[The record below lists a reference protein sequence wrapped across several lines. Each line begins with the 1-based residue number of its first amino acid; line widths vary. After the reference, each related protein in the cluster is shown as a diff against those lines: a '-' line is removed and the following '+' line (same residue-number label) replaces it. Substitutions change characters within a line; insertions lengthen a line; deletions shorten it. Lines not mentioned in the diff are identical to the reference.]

1 MSLSLADLKRMGA
14 TISPEQQEKMDSLE
28 AVRAEINAADGNIEQ
43 LSPTLQ
49 ELHRVAPKN
58 LDFGDYAYEMLD
70 LVTPLVETFD
80 KRDWAVYLAITH
92 KHFRTPAFLWLDDE
106 DLLEPVE
113 YWRLLKSVYMDDDY
127 VFVNAEL
134 YRDLYKGDVP
144 GGPRSGMN
152 ESELEVFDALPDTV
166 TIYRGAAPE
175 RWRGFSWSLKR
186 PIAEFFSKRSSGYV
200 FTADVPRAA
209 LIAYYDERSEAEV
222 LVELDALLKK
232 AKISR

>member
-1 MSLSLADLKRMGA
+1 MDTADLSRLGV
-14 TISPEQQEKMDSLE
+14 TISPEIQADMDSLE
-28 AVRAEINAADGNIEQ
+28 AARAEVNAADGNIEQ

-49 ELHRVAPKN
+49 ELHRVAPDN
-58 LDFGDYAYEMLD
+58 LDFGDYAYEMLG
-70 LVTPLVETFD
+70 LLTPLVEAFD
-80 KRDWAVYLAITH
+80 KRDWPGYLATHH
-92 KHFRTPAFLWLDDE
+92 KHLRTPAFLWLDYKVS
-106 DLLEPVE
+106 LEHVE
-113 YWRLLKSVYMDDDY
+113 YWQLLKSVYIDDDH

-134 YRDLYKGDVP
+134 YRDLYKADVP

-175 RWRGFSWSLKR
+175 RWRGFSWSLER
-186 PIAEFFSKRSSGYV
+186 SVAGFFSKRTSGYV

-209 LIAYYDERSEAEV
+209 ILAYYDERSEAEV
-222 LVELDALLKK
+222 LVELDALPKK